1 MSLLGGITK
10 LASASL
16 DMLYPPRCVGCNS
29 EGRFLCSTCL
39 DSLPRLVAPYCLRCA
54 QPIARGNTC
63 ARCLESPLAID
74 GIRAPFLMEG
84 TIREAV
90 HRVKYNNLRSIAPVL
105 GGLLADFLV
114 LHNLQNSS
122 QQAPARVL
130 VPVPLH
136 RQREKQ
142 RGYNQA
148 HLLAKEI
155 GAKLGIA
162 VVPQALFRV
171 SNGPPQAKSS
181 TAQERRANVQGSFRC
196 PNPFLMEGLE
206 VVLVDD
212 VCTTGATLEA
222 CALALKEAGA
232 AAVWGLT
239 LARES

>member
-1 MSLLGGITK
+1 MSLLDGITK
-10 LASASL
+10 RASASL
-16 DMLYPPRCVGCNS
+16 NLLYPPRCVGCNK

-54 QPIARGNTC
+54 QPIADGETC
-63 ARCLESPLAID
+63 QRCLESPLDID

-90 HRVKYNNLRSIAPVL
+90 HRLKYNNLRAIAPIL
-105 GGLLADFLV
+105 GGLLADFL
-114 LHNLQNSS
+114 NE
-122 QQAPARVL
+122 QQVPGQVL

-148 HLLAKEI
+148 HLLYKEA
-155 GAKLGIA
+155 GTRLGIP
-162 VVPQALFRV
+162 VLPQVLSRL
-171 SNGPPQAKSS
+171 SNTPPQAKSPS
-181 TAQERRANVQGSFRC
+181 ARERRGNVQGSFRC
-196 PNPFLMEGLE
+196 LHPFLVEGLE

-222 CALALKEAGA
+222 CALALKEGNYPF
-232 AAVWGLT
+232 VYQNPC
-239 LARES
+239 